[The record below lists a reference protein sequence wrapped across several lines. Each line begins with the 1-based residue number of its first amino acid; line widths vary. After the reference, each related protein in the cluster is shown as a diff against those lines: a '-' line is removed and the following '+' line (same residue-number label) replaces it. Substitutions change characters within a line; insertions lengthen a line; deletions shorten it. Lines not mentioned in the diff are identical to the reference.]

1 MWQKVVSRDRVFFLS
16 VCQQNLRITI
26 NVENETI
33 KSTTGNMKRMR
44 KWFKEMENC
53 SVDFSFSE
61 FSLPQVKTCCQNKK
75 HKKNPVQNCNVQHG
89 LFSQCCVLF
98 QCRWWVDCRCHDAE
112 RETSI
117 MANRDEL
124 SFNWTIYI
132 MNYSICDNGCCC
144 REAYPSHLFLIHLPP
159 SQSPLSFPLS

>member
-1 MWQKVVSRDRVFFLS
+1 
-16 VCQQNLRITI
+16 
-26 NVENETI
+26 
-33 KSTTGNMKRMR
+33 
-44 KWFKEMENC
+44 MENC

-61 FSLPQVKTCCQNKK
+61 FSLPQVETCCQNKK
-75 HKKNPVQNCNVQHG
+75 HKKKLVFKIAMFSMVYFLSVVCFFNVVG
-89 LFSQCCVLF
+89 
-98 QCRWWVDCRCHDAE
+98 CRCHDAE

-144 REAYPSHLFLIHLPP
+144 REAYPSHLFLIHLPRR
-159 SQSPLSFPLS
+159 SLRFSFHSAKMRRTSANENLLT